1 MILVKVALL
10 IMTIGFI
17 VEWRITDMLKE
28 QLQTAD
34 VVLNAQNTA
43 LKNARTQLQNCGVP
57 TN

>member
-43 LKNARTQLQNCGVP
+43 LKSARTQLQNCGAP

>member
-10 IMTIGFI
+10 VMTIGFI

-34 VVLNAQNTA
+34 VVLNAQITA
-43 LKNARTQLQNCGVP
+43 LKSARTQLQNCGVP

>member
-17 VEWRITDMLKE
+17 AEWRITDMLKE

-34 VVLNAQNTA
+34 VVLNAQNAA